1 MNYERPYY
9 EDINYHPLMFYV
21 VFGAKE
27 EELEISRERHNIDEI
42 PEGLNI
48 NMLIREQHGE
58 YMDNLIGGTLG
69 KILKEEQPELYEKIQ
84 KENIWAVINGEIM
97 QDDNLKYLRN
107 TIGIVQAFLDTG
119 AIAVLDMQTFSL
131 YSAEEFTEK
140 IFSKDLDVY
149 SHVKNLISKMED
161 KNIWLHTRGLRKFER
176 PDVSIE
182 NIDESEVDKA
192 VKVANQMIFYS
203 AQGMLFNKKVKLH
216 PYKDEEEAIIINP
229 EFIEDYENIDFN
241 NAYCKLLWE
250 ECEQVIQN
258 K

>member
-1 MNYERPYY
+1 MN
-9 EDINYHPLMFYV
+9 FV
-21 VFGAKE
+21 
-27 EELEISRERHNIDEI
+27 
-42 PEGLNI
+42 
-48 NMLIREQHGE
+48 
-58 YMDNLIGGTLG
+58 G

-161 KNIWLHTRGLRKFER
+161 KNIWLHTRGLHKFGR

-182 NIDESEVDKA
+182 NIDESEVKA
-192 VKVANQMIFYS
+192 VKVAKSNDILIVLT
-203 AQGMLFNKKVKLH
+203 GMLLTKSKIASNIKMKK
-216 PYKDEEEAIIINP
+216 
-229 EFIEDYENIDFN
+229 
-241 NAYCKLLWE
+241 KLLLL
-250 ECEQVIQN
+250 ILN
-258 K
+258 L

>member
-21 VFGAKE
+21 IFGAKD
-27 EELEISRERHNIDEI
+27 EELEISRERHNLDEV
-42 PEGLNI
+42 PKGLNM
-48 NMLIREQHGE
+48 NMLTRVQHSE

-69 KILKEEQPELYEKIQ
+69 KLLKEEQPELYERIQ
-84 KENIWAVINGEIM
+84 KENIWAIVNGKIK

-107 TIGIVQAFLDTG
+107 TIGVVQAFLDTG

-140 IFSKDLDVY
+140 IFSKELDVY
-149 SHVKNLISKMED
+149 SHVKILLSKMED
-161 KNIWLHTRGLRKFER
+161 GNIWLHTRGLRKFGR

-182 NIDESEVDKA
+182 NIQESDVDKA
-192 VKVANQMIFYS
+192 VRVANQMIYYS
-203 AQGMLFNKKVKLH
+203 SLGVLFNKKTKLH
-216 PYKDEEEAIIINP
+216 THKEETFIINP
-229 EFIEDYENIDFN
+229 EFVEDYENVDFN

-250 ECEQVIQN
+250 ECEQVI
-258 K
+258 

>member
-21 VFGAKE
+21 IFGAKE
-27 EELEISRERHNIDEI
+27 EELEISRERHNIDEV
-42 PEGLNI
+42 PEGLNM
-48 NMLIREQHGE
+48 NMLTREQHGK

-84 KENIWAVINGEIM
+84 KENIWAIVNGEIK
-97 QDDNLKYLRN
+97 QDDNLRYLRN

-131 YSAEEFTEK
+131 YSAKEFTEK

-149 SHVKNLISKMED
+149 SHAKNLISKMENG
-161 KNIWLHTRGLRKFER
+161 NIWLHTRGLRKFGR
-176 PDVSIE
+176 PDISIE
-182 NIDESEVDKA
+182 NIPESEENKA
-192 VKVANQMIFYS
+192 VRIANQMIYYS
-203 AQGMLFNKKVKLH
+203 SLGVLFNKKVKLH
-216 PYKDEEEAIIINP
+216 PYKDKEDAVIINP
-229 EFIEDYENIDFN
+229 KFVEDYENFDFN

-250 ECEQVIQN
+250 ECE
-258 K
+258 

>member
-1 MNYERPYY
+1 
-9 EDINYHPLMFYV
+9 
-21 VFGAKE
+21 
-27 EELEISRERHNIDEI
+27 
-42 PEGLNI
+42 
-48 NMLIREQHGE
+48 
-58 YMDNLIGGTLG
+58 
-69 KILKEEQPELYEKIQ
+69 
-84 KENIWAVINGEIM
+84 M

-161 KNIWLHTRGLRKFER
+161 KNIWLHTRGLRKFGR

>member
-21 VFGAKE
+21 IFGAKE
-27 EELEISRERHNIDEI
+27 EELEISRERHNIDEV

-48 NMLIREQHGE
+48 NMLTQEKHSE

-69 KILKEEQPELYEKIQ
+69 KLLKEEQPELYEKIQ
-84 KENIWAVINGEIM
+84 KENVWAVVNGEIT
-97 QDDNLKYLRN
+97 QDDNLKYMRN
-107 TIGIVQAFLDTG
+107 TIGVVQAFLDTG

-131 YSAEEFTEK
+131 YSVEEFSEK
-140 IFSKDLDVY
+140 IFSKDFDVY
-149 SHVKNLISKMED
+149 SHVKILLSKMED
-161 KNIWLHTRGLRKFER
+161 GNIWLHTRGLRKFGR

-182 NIDESEVDKA
+182 NIDESDVDKA
-192 VKVANQMIFYS
+192 VRIANQMIFYS

-216 PYKDEEEAIIINP
+216 PYKDKEDSFIVNP
-229 EFIEDYENIDFN
+229 KFIEDYENIDFN

-250 ECEQVIQN
+250 ECEEE
-258 K
+258 